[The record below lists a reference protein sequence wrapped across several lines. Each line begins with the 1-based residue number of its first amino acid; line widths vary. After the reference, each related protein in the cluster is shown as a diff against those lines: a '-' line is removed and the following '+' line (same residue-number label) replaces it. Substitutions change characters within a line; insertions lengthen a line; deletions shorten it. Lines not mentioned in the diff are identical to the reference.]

1 MVYFTNLAGGQ
12 QIPFCIDLIL
22 LVHFQ
27 QDAEW
32 TPHHEALFRDVLSRA
47 ETAEGQLA
55 DLQQQIE
62 QARQQ
67 SNALLQVQSRG

>member
-1 MVYFTNLAGGQ
+1 MV
-12 QIPFCIDLIL
+12 
-22 LVHFQ
+22 HSR
-27 QDAEW
+27 QDAELA
-32 TPHHEALFRDVLSRA
+32 PHHEALFRDVASRA

-67 SNALLQVQSRG
+67 SNALLQVQ